1 MQVQKAKTNSK
12 TEYEFKPGSSL
23 GFKPEDIENKI
34 LNRFTFLQQEAVL
47 HKNCC
52 SYDFR
57 EEEKN
62 MVDIWEKIIDF
73 LLSDLFNCC
82 AITMSDLNKYT
93 VIKNN
98 IPIGLNNIIQ
108 QLRIELKYVT
118 EKDLKDDKFY
128 EMIFPELYP
137 KQTGYVSNIIGGIKS
152 FWNFAG
158 GKIGCKEEND
168 NDQQQMALR
177 TDISGDDRYNIIPED
192 SIIFN
197 FHKFKVYCSQ
207 VLEVLKDILK
217 EKDEEEVIPKYDFLK
232 IVNERYLED
241 PNRINERITLPYG
254 VKYIDYALYYLMK
267 SKKII
272 LFDIDSNNKNIECIK
287 LLKNKDDTVTD
298 KDTAVAKILTHIE
311 LLEKRI
317 NEINKK
323 IEQILANAKSQLKS
337 GNKQGAKM
345 FLTKKKNYEK
355 ILNVTQNSLT
365 VLENQIFD
373 LRNTESNVSITNVLK
388 QCLEAEKS
396 IGLNPD
402 EFAEVTSDLK
412 EHKDN
417 LNEINT
423 GMNEFVDEKENEDI
437 NNEMANLE
445 IEVKEGIDLPNANNE
460 KIDEN
465 KLFEELKNN

>member
-1 MQVQKAKTNSK
+1 MQVQKAKNNSK

-23 GFKPEDIENKI
+23 SFKAEDIENKI
-34 LNRFTFLQQEAVL
+34 LRRFTSLQQEAVL
-47 HKNCC
+47 HKITC

-57 EEEKN
+57 ENEKN
-62 MVDIWEKIIDF
+62 MVDTWEQIIDF
-73 LLSDLFNCC
+73 LLSDVFNCC
-82 AITMSDLNKYT
+82 AITMSDLKKYT

-98 IPIGLNNIIQ
+98 TPIGLNNIIQ
-108 QLRIELKYVT
+108 QLRIEQKYVT
-118 EKDLKDDKFY
+118 EEDLKDDNFY
-128 EMIFPELYP
+128 EMIFPDLYP

-168 NDQQQMALR
+168 NDGQQMALR
-177 TDISGDDRYNIIPED
+177 TDITGDDRFKIIPEN
-192 SIIFN
+192 SLIFN
-197 FHKFKVYCSQ
+197 FHKFKIYCSQ

-217 EKDEEEVIPKYDFLK
+217 EKEEEEVIPKYDFLK
-232 IVNERYLED
+232 IINERYLEL
-241 PNRINERITLPYG
+241 PGAVSERITLSYG

-272 LFDIDSNNKNIECIK
+272 LFDIESNNKNIECIK

-298 KDTAVAKILTHIE
+298 KDTAVAKMLNQIE
-311 LLEKRI
+311 LLGKRI
-317 NEINKK
+317 EEINKK
-323 IEQILANAKSQLKS
+323 IGQIWANAKSQYKS

-345 FLTKKKNYEK
+345 LLTKKNNYEK
-355 ILNVTQNSLT
+355 ILNVTQNSQT
-365 VLENQIFD
+365 VLEKQIFD
-373 LRNTESNVSITNVLK
+373 LRNAESNVSITNVLK

-417 LNEINT
+417 IDEINN
-423 GMNEFVDEKENEDI
+423 GMAEFVDEKENEEL
-437 NNEMANLE
+437 NKEMANLE
-445 IEVKEGIDLPNANNE
+445 IEIQKT
-460 KIDEN
+460 
-465 KLFEELKNN
+465 

>member
-23 GFKPEDIENKI
+23 VFKTDDIENKI
-34 LNRFTFLQQEAVL
+34 LNRFTFLQQDAVL
-47 HKNCC
+47 HKNTS

-62 MVDIWEKIIDF
+62 MVDTWEKIIDF
-73 LLSDLFNCC
+73 LLSDVFNCC

-93 VIKNN
+93 VIKNQV
-98 IPIGLNNIIQ
+98 PLGLNNIIQ

-118 EKDLKDDKFY
+118 EEDLKDDKFY
-128 EMIFPELYP
+128 EMIFPDLYP

-177 TDISGDDRYNIIPED
+177 TDISDEDRYKVIPEN

-197 FHKFKVYCSQ
+197 FNKFKIYCSQ

-217 EKDEEEVIPKYDFLK
+217 EKDEEEIIPKYDFLK
-232 IVNERYLED
+232 IVNERYLEH
-241 PNRINERITLPYG
+241 PNSISERITLPYG

-272 LFDIDSNNKNIECIK
+272 LFDIESNNKNIECIK

-311 LLEKRI
+311 LLDKRI

-323 IEQILANAKSQLKS
+323 IEQIMASAKAQLKS

-417 LNEINT
+417 LDEINS
-423 GMNEFVDEKENEDI
+423 GMNEFVDEKENEEL
-437 NNEMANLE
+437 NKEMANLE
-445 IEVKEGIDLPNANNE
+445 IEAKEDLSLPNAIKE
-460 KIDEN
+460 DKDEN
-465 KLFEELKNN
+465 KIFEELKN

>member
-23 GFKPEDIENKI
+23 VFKTDDIENKI
-34 LNRFTFLQQEAVL
+34 LNRFTFLQQDAVL
-47 HKNCC
+47 HKNTS

-62 MVDIWEKIIDF
+62 MVDTWEKIIDF
-73 LLSDLFNCC
+73 LLSDVFNCC

-93 VIKNN
+93 VIKNQV
-98 IPIGLNNIIQ
+98 PLGLNNIIQ

-118 EKDLKDDKFY
+118 EEDLKDDKFY
-128 EMIFPELYP
+128 EMIFPDLYP

-177 TDISGDDRYNIIPED
+177 TDISDEDRYKVIPEN

-197 FHKFKVYCSQ
+197 FNKFKIYCSQ

-217 EKDEEEVIPKYDFLK
+217 EKDEEEIIPKYDFLK
-232 IVNERYLED
+232 IVNERYLEH
-241 PNRINERITLPYG
+241 PNSISERITLPYG

-272 LFDIDSNNKNIECIK
+272 LFDIESNNKNIECIK

-311 LLEKRI
+311 LLDKRI

-323 IEQILANAKSQLKS
+323 IEQIMASAKAQLKS

-417 LNEINT
+417 LDEINS
-423 GMNEFVDEKENEDI
+423 GMNEFVDEKENEELNKEI
-437 NNEMANLE
+437 ANLE
-445 IEVKEGIDLPNANNE
+445 IEAKEDLSLPNAIKE
-460 KIDEN
+460 DKDEN
-465 KLFEELKNN
+465 KIFEELKN

>member
-1 MQVQKAKTNSK
+1 M
-12 TEYEFKPGSSL
+12 
-23 GFKPEDIENKI
+23 I
-34 LNRFTFLQQEAVL
+34 LIL
-47 HKNCC
+47 
-52 SYDFR
+52 
-57 EEEKN
+57 
-62 MVDIWEKIIDF
+62 II
-73 LLSDLFNCC
+73 
-82 AITMSDLNKYT
+82 
-93 VIKNN
+93 
-98 IPIGLNNIIQ
+98 
-108 QLRIELKYVT
+108 RI
-118 EKDLKDDKFY
+118 
-128 EMIFPELYP
+128 
-137 KQTGYVSNIIGGIKS
+137 
-152 FWNFAG
+152 
-158 GKIGCKEEND
+158 
-168 NDQQQMALR
+168 
-177 TDISGDDRYNIIPED
+177 
-192 SIIFN
+192 
-197 FHKFKVYCSQ
+197 
-207 VLEVLKDILK
+207 
-217 EKDEEEVIPKYDFLK
+217 
-232 IVNERYLED
+232 
-241 PNRINERITLPYG
+241 
-254 VKYIDYALYYLMK
+254 
-267 SKKII
+267 
-272 LFDIDSNNKNIECIK
+272 
-287 LLKNKDDTVTD
+287 
-298 KDTAVAKILTHIE
+298 
-311 LLEKRI
+311 LEKRI

>member
-23 GFKPEDIENKI
+23 VFKTDDIENKI
-34 LNRFTFLQQEAVL
+34 LNRFTFLQQDAVL
-47 HKNCC
+47 HKNTS

-62 MVDIWEKIIDF
+62 MVDTWEKIIHF
-73 LLSDLFNCC
+73 LLSDVFNCC

-93 VIKNN
+93 VIKNQV
-98 IPIGLNNIIQ
+98 PLGLNNIIQ

-118 EKDLKDDKFY
+118 EEDLKDDKFY
-128 EMIFPELYP
+128 EMIFPDLYP

-177 TDISGDDRYNIIPED
+177 TDISDEDRYKVIPEN

-197 FHKFKVYCSQ
+197 FNKFKIYCSQ

-217 EKDEEEVIPKYDFLK
+217 EKDEEEIIPKYDFLK
-232 IVNERYLED
+232 IVNERYLEH
-241 PNRINERITLPYG
+241 PNSISERITLPYG

-272 LFDIDSNNKNIECIK
+272 LFDIESNNKNIECIK

-311 LLEKRI
+311 LLDKRI

-323 IEQILANAKSQLKS
+323 IEQIMASAKAQLKS

-417 LNEINT
+417 LDEINS
-423 GMNEFVDEKENEDI
+423 GMNEFVDEKENEEL
-437 NNEMANLE
+437 NKEMANLE
-445 IEVKEGIDLPNANNE
+445 IEAKEDLSLPNAIKE
-460 KIDEN
+460 DKDEN
-465 KLFEELKNN
+465 KIFEELKN

>member
-23 GFKPEDIENKI
+23 VFKTDDIENKT
-34 LNRFTFLQQEAVL
+34 LNRFTFLQQDAVL
-47 HKNCC
+47 HKNTS

-62 MVDIWEKIIDF
+62 MVDTWEKIIDF
-73 LLSDLFNCC
+73 LLSDVFNCC

-93 VIKNN
+93 VIKNQV
-98 IPIGLNNIIQ
+98 PLGLNNIIQ

-118 EKDLKDDKFY
+118 EEDLKDDKFY
-128 EMIFPELYP
+128 EMIFPDLYP

-177 TDISGDDRYNIIPED
+177 TDISDEDRYKVIPEN

-197 FHKFKVYCSQ
+197 FNKFKIYCSQ

-217 EKDEEEVIPKYDFLK
+217 EKDEEEIIPKYDFLK
-232 IVNERYLED
+232 IVNERYLEH
-241 PNRINERITLPYG
+241 PNSISERITLPYG

-272 LFDIDSNNKNIECIK
+272 LFDIESNNKNIECIK

-311 LLEKRI
+311 LLDKRI

-323 IEQILANAKSQLKS
+323 IEQIMASAKAQLKS

-417 LNEINT
+417 LDEINS
-423 GMNEFVDEKENEDI
+423 GMNEFVDEKENEEL
-437 NNEMANLE
+437 NKEMANLE
-445 IEVKEGIDLPNANNE
+445 IEAKEDLSLPNAIKE
-460 KIDEN
+460 DKDEN
-465 KLFEELKNN
+465 KIFEELKN

>member
-1 MQVQKAKTNSK
+1 MQVQRAKNNSK
-12 TEYEFKPGSSL
+12 NEYEFKPGSSL
-23 GFKPEDIENKI
+23 DFKTEDIEKKI
-34 LNRFTFLQQEAVL
+34 LTKFSNLQQEKAL
-47 HKNCC
+47 HQLFW

-62 MVDIWEKIIDF
+62 MVDSWEKIIDF
-73 LLSDLFNCC
+73 LLSDVFNCC
-82 AITMSDLNKYT
+82 AITMSDLKKYT
-93 VIKNN
+93 TIKNKT
-98 IPIGLNNIIQ
+98 PIGLNNIIQ

-118 EKDLKDDKFY
+118 EDDLKNDNFY

-152 FWNFAG
+152 FLNFTG
-158 GKIGCKEEND
+158 GKIGCKDEND
-168 NDQQQMALR
+168 NGQQEMALR
-177 TDISGDDRYNIIPED
+177 TDISDEDKYKIIPEN

-197 FHKFKVYCSQ
+197 FYKFKIYCSQ

-232 IVNERYLED
+232 IINEKYLEI
-241 PNRINERITLPYG
+241 PNKISERITLPYG

-267 SKKII
+267 SKKIM
-272 LFDIDSNNKNIECIK
+272 LFEIESNNKNIECIK

-311 LLEKRI
+311 LLEKRCD
-317 NEINKK
+317 EINKK
-323 IEQILANAKSQLKS
+323 INQIMANAKSQLKN

-345 FLTKKKNYEK
+345 LLVKKKNYEK

-402 EFAEVTSDLK
+402 DFAEVTSDLK

-417 LNEINT
+417 LDEMNN
-423 GMNEFVDEKENEDI
+423 GMNEFVDEKEDEELNK
-437 NNEMANLE
+437 EMANLE
-445 IEVKEGIDLPNANNE
+445 IECKGDDISLPNAIKEN
-460 KIDEN
+460 IDEN
-465 KLFEELKNN
+465 KIFEELKN

>member
-23 GFKPEDIENKI
+23 VFKTDDIENKI
-34 LNRFTFLQQEAVL
+34 LNRFTFLQQDAVL
-47 HKNCC
+47 HKNTS

-62 MVDIWEKIIDF
+62 MVDTWEKIIDF
-73 LLSDLFNCC
+73 LLSDVFNCC

-93 VIKNN
+93 VIKNQV
-98 IPIGLNNIIQ
+98 PLGLNNIIQ

-118 EKDLKDDKFY
+118 EEDLKDDKFY
-128 EMIFPELYP
+128 DMIFPDLYP

-177 TDISGDDRYNIIPED
+177 TDISDEDRYKVIPEN

-197 FHKFKVYCSQ
+197 FNKFKIYCSQ

-217 EKDEEEVIPKYDFLK
+217 EKDEEEIIPKYDFLK
-232 IVNERYLED
+232 IVNERYLEH
-241 PNRINERITLPYG
+241 PNSISERITLPYG

-272 LFDIDSNNKNIECIK
+272 LFDIESNNKNIECIK

-311 LLEKRI
+311 LLDKRI

-323 IEQILANAKSQLKS
+323 IEQIMASAKAQLKS

-417 LNEINT
+417 LDEINS
-423 GMNEFVDEKENEDI
+423 GMNEFVDEKENEEL
-437 NNEMANLE
+437 NKEMANLE
-445 IEVKEGIDLPNANNE
+445 IEAKEDLSLPNAIKE
-460 KIDEN
+460 DKDEN
-465 KLFEELKNN
+465 KIFEELKN

>member
-23 GFKPEDIENKI
+23 VFKTDDIENKI
-34 LNRFTFLQQEAVL
+34 LNRFTFLQQDAVL
-47 HKNCC
+47 HKNTS

-62 MVDIWEKIIDF
+62 MVDTWEKIIDF
-73 LLSDLFNCC
+73 LLSDVFNCC

-93 VIKNN
+93 VIKNQV
-98 IPIGLNNIIQ
+98 PLGLNNIIQ

-118 EKDLKDDKFY
+118 EEDLKDDKFY
-128 EMIFPELYP
+128 EMIFPDLYP
-137 KQTGYVSNIIGGIKS
+137 KQTGYISNIIGGIKS

-168 NDQQQMALR
+168 NDQQQMTLR
-177 TDISGDDRYNIIPED
+177 TDISDEDRYKVIPEN

-197 FHKFKVYCSQ
+197 FNKFKIYCSQ

-217 EKDEEEVIPKYDFLK
+217 EKDEEEIIPKYDFLK
-232 IVNERYLED
+232 IVNERYLEH
-241 PNRINERITLPYG
+241 PNSISERITLPYG

-272 LFDIDSNNKNIECIK
+272 LFDIESNNKNIECIK

-311 LLEKRI
+311 LLDKRI

-323 IEQILANAKSQLKS
+323 IEQIMASAKAQLKS

-417 LNEINT
+417 LDEINS
-423 GMNEFVDEKENEDI
+423 GMNEFVDEKENEEL
-437 NNEMANLE
+437 NKEMANLE
-445 IEVKEGIDLPNANNE
+445 IEAKEDLSLPNAIKE
-460 KIDEN
+460 DKDEN
-465 KLFEELKNN
+465 KIFEELKN

>member
-23 GFKPEDIENKI
+23 VFKTDDIENKI
-34 LNRFTFLQQEAVL
+34 LNRFTFLQQDAVL
-47 HKNCC
+47 HKNTS

-62 MVDIWEKIIDF
+62 MVDTWEKIIDF
-73 LLSDLFNCC
+73 LLSDVFNCC

-93 VIKNN
+93 VIKNQV
-98 IPIGLNNIIQ
+98 PLGLNNIIQ
-108 QLRIELKYVT
+108 QLRIEQKYVT
-118 EKDLKDDKFY
+118 EEDLKDDNFY
-128 EMIFPELYP
+128 EMIFPDLYP

-177 TDISGDDRYNIIPED
+177 TDISDEDRYKVIPEN

-197 FHKFKVYCSQ
+197 FNKFKIYCSQ

-217 EKDEEEVIPKYDFLK
+217 EKDEEEIIPKYDFLK
-232 IVNERYLED
+232 IVNERYLEH
-241 PNRINERITLPYG
+241 PNSISERITLPYG

-272 LFDIDSNNKNIECIK
+272 LFDIESNNKNIECIK

-311 LLEKRI
+311 LLDKRI

-323 IEQILANAKSQLKS
+323 IEQIMASAKAQLKS

-417 LNEINT
+417 LDEINS
-423 GMNEFVDEKENEDI
+423 GMNEFVDEKENEEL
-437 NNEMANLE
+437 NKEMANLE
-445 IEVKEGIDLPNANNE
+445 IEAKEDLSLPNAIKE
-460 KIDEN
+460 DKDEN
-465 KLFEELKNN
+465 KIFEELKN

>member
-23 GFKPEDIENKI
+23 VFKTDDIENKI
-34 LNRFTFLQQEAVL
+34 LNRFTFLQQDAVL
-47 HKNCC
+47 HKNTS

-62 MVDIWEKIIDF
+62 MVDTWEKIIDF
-73 LLSDLFNCC
+73 LLSDVFNCC

-93 VIKNN
+93 VIKNQV
-98 IPIGLNNIIQ
+98 PLGLNNIIQ

-118 EKDLKDDKFY
+118 EEDLKDDKFY
-128 EMIFPELYP
+128 EMIFPDLYP

-177 TDISGDDRYNIIPED
+177 TDISDEDRYKVIPEN

-197 FHKFKVYCSQ
+197 FNKFKIYCSQ

-217 EKDEEEVIPKYDFLK
+217 EKDEEEIIPKYDFLK
-232 IVNERYLED
+232 IVNERYLEH
-241 PNRINERITLPYG
+241 PNSISERITLPYG

-272 LFDIDSNNKNIECIK
+272 LFDIESNNKNIECIK

-323 IEQILANAKSQLKS
+323 IEQIMASAKAQLKS

-417 LNEINT
+417 LDEINS
-423 GMNEFVDEKENEDI
+423 GMNEFVDEKENEEL
-437 NNEMANLE
+437 NKEMANLE
-445 IEVKEGIDLPNANNE
+445 IEAKEDLSLPNAIKE
-460 KIDEN
+460 DKDEN
-465 KLFEELKNN
+465 KIFEELKN

>member
-23 GFKPEDIENKI
+23 VFKTDDIENKI
-34 LNRFTFLQQEAVL
+34 LNRFTFLQQDAVL
-47 HKNCC
+47 HKNTS

-62 MVDIWEKIIDF
+62 MVDTWEKIIHF
-73 LLSDLFNCC
+73 LLSDVFNCC

-93 VIKNN
+93 VIKNQV
-98 IPIGLNNIIQ
+98 PLGLNNIIQ
-108 QLRIELKYVT
+108 QLRIEQKYVT
-118 EKDLKDDKFY
+118 EEDLKDDKFY
-128 EMIFPELYP
+128 EMIFPDLYP

-177 TDISGDDRYNIIPED
+177 TDISDEDRYKVIPEN

-197 FHKFKVYCSQ
+197 FNKFKIYCSQ

-217 EKDEEEVIPKYDFLK
+217 EKDEEEIIPKYDFLK
-232 IVNERYLED
+232 IVNERYLEH
-241 PNRINERITLPYG
+241 PNSISERITLPYG

-272 LFDIDSNNKNIECIK
+272 LFDIESNNKNIECIK

-311 LLEKRI
+311 LLDKRI

-323 IEQILANAKSQLKS
+323 IEQIMASAKAQLKS

-417 LNEINT
+417 LDEINS
-423 GMNEFVDEKENEDI
+423 GMNEFVDEKENEEL
-437 NNEMANLE
+437 NKEMANLE
-445 IEVKEGIDLPNANNE
+445 IEAKEDLSLPNAIKE
-460 KIDEN
+460 DKDEN
-465 KLFEELKNN
+465 KIFEELKN

>member
-23 GFKPEDIENKI
+23 VFKTDDIENKI
-34 LNRFTFLQQEAVL
+34 LNRFTFLQQDAVL
-47 HKNCC
+47 HKNTS

-62 MVDIWEKIIDF
+62 MVDTWEKIIDF
-73 LLSDLFNCC
+73 LLSDVFNCC

-93 VIKNN
+93 VIKNQV
-98 IPIGLNNIIQ
+98 PLGLNNIIQ
-108 QLRIELKYVT
+108 QLRIEQKYVT
-118 EKDLKDDKFY
+118 EEDLKDDKFY
-128 EMIFPELYP
+128 EMIFPDLYP

-177 TDISGDDRYNIIPED
+177 TDISDEDRYKVIPEN

-197 FHKFKVYCSQ
+197 FNKFKIYCSQ

-217 EKDEEEVIPKYDFLK
+217 EKDEEEIIPKYDFLK
-232 IVNERYLED
+232 IVNERYLEH
-241 PNRINERITLPYG
+241 PNSISERITLPYG

-272 LFDIDSNNKNIECIK
+272 LFDIESNNKNIECIK

-311 LLEKRI
+311 LLDKRI

-323 IEQILANAKSQLKS
+323 IEQIMASAKAQLKS

-417 LNEINT
+417 LDEINS
-423 GMNEFVDEKENEDI
+423 GMNEFVDEKENEEL
-437 NNEMANLE
+437 NKEMANLE
-445 IEVKEGIDLPNANNE
+445 IEAKEDLSLPNAIKE
-460 KIDEN
+460 DKDEN
-465 KLFEELKNN
+465 KIFEELKN

>member
-23 GFKPEDIENKI
+23 VFKTDDIENKI
-34 LNRFTFLQQEAVL
+34 LNRFTFLQQDTVL
-47 HKNCC
+47 HKNTT

-57 EEEKN
+57 EDEKN
-62 MVDIWEKIIDF
+62 LVDTWEKIIDF
-73 LLSDLFNCC
+73 LLSDVFNCC
-82 AITMSDLNKYT
+82 AIIMSDLNKYT
-93 VIKNN
+93 VIKNQK
-98 IPIGLNNIIQ
+98 PLGLNNIIQ

-118 EKDLKDDKFY
+118 EEDLKDDKFY
-128 EMIFPELYP
+128 EMIFPDLYP

-177 TDISGDDRYNIIPED
+177 TDISGEDRYKVIPEN

-197 FHKFKVYCSQ
+197 FNKFKIYCSQ

-217 EKDEEEVIPKYDFLK
+217 EKDGEEVIPKYDFLK
-232 IVNERYLED
+232 IVNERYLE
-241 PNRINERITLPYG
+241 NTNSLSEIITLPYG

-272 LFDIDSNNKNIECIK
+272 LFDIESNNKNIECIK

-323 IEQILANAKSQLKS
+323 IEQIMASAKSQLKS
-337 GNKQGAKM
+337 GNKQGAKL

-365 VLENQIFD
+365 VLENQIFE

-417 LNEINT
+417 LDEINSA
-423 GMNEFVDEKENEDI
+423 MNEFVDEKENEEL
-437 NNEMANLE
+437 NKEMANLE
-445 IEVKEGIDLPNANNE
+445 IEAKKDFSLPNAIKEDN
-460 KIDEN
+460 DEN
-465 KLFEELKNN
+465 KIFEELKN

>member
-23 GFKPEDIENKI
+23 VFKTDDIENKI
-34 LNRFTFLQQEAVL
+34 LNRFTFLQQDAVL
-47 HKNCC
+47 HKNTS

-62 MVDIWEKIIDF
+62 MVDTWEKIIDF
-73 LLSDLFNCC
+73 LLSDVFNCC

-93 VIKNN
+93 VIKNQV
-98 IPIGLNNIIQ
+98 PLGLNNIIQ

-118 EKDLKDDKFY
+118 EEDLKDDKFY
-128 EMIFPELYP
+128 EMIFPDLYP

-177 TDISGDDRYNIIPED
+177 TDISDEDRYKVIPEN

-197 FHKFKVYCSQ
+197 FNKFKIYCSQ

-217 EKDEEEVIPKYDFLK
+217 EKDEEEIIPKYDFLK
-232 IVNERYLED
+232 IVNERYLEH
-241 PNRINERITLPYG
+241 PNSISERITLPYG

-272 LFDIDSNNKNIECIK
+272 LFDIESNNKNIECIK

-311 LLEKRI
+311 LLDKRI

-323 IEQILANAKSQLKS
+323 IEQIMASAKAQLKS

-417 LNEINT
+417 LDEINS
-423 GMNEFVDEKENEDI
+423 GMNEFVDEKENEEL
-437 NNEMANLE
+437 NKEMSNLE
-445 IEVKEGIDLPNANNE
+445 IEAKEDLSLPNAIKE
-460 KIDEN
+460 DKDEN
-465 KLFEELKNN
+465 KIFEELKN

>member
-23 GFKPEDIENKI
+23 VFKTDDIENKI
-34 LNRFTFLQQEAVL
+34 LNRFTFLQQDAVL
-47 HKNCC
+47 HKNTS

-62 MVDIWEKIIDF
+62 MVDTWEKIIDF
-73 LLSDLFNCC
+73 LLSDVFNCC

-93 VIKNN
+93 VIKNQK
-98 IPIGLNNIIQ
+98 PLGLNNIIQ

-118 EKDLKDDKFY
+118 EEDLKDDKFY
-128 EMIFPELYP
+128 EMIFPDLYP

-177 TDISGDDRYNIIPED
+177 TDISGEDRYKVIPEN

-197 FHKFKVYCSQ
+197 FNKFKIYCSQ

-217 EKDEEEVIPKYDFLK
+217 EKDGEEVIPKYDFLK
-232 IVNERYLED
+232 IVNERYLE
-241 PNRINERITLPYG
+241 NTNSLSEIITLPYG

-272 LFDIDSNNKNIECIK
+272 LFDIESNNKNIECIK

-323 IEQILANAKSQLKS
+323 IEQIMASAKSQLKS
-337 GNKQGAKM
+337 GNKQGAKL

-365 VLENQIFD
+365 VLENQIFE

-417 LNEINT
+417 LDEINSA
-423 GMNEFVDEKENEDI
+423 MNEFVDEKENEEL
-437 NNEMANLE
+437 NKEMANLE
-445 IEVKEGIDLPNANNE
+445 IEAKKDFSLPNAIKEDN
-460 KIDEN
+460 DEN
-465 KLFEELKNN
+465 KIFEELKN